1 MMRFLLA
8 FVGGTLITLAMLV
21 IGLSFFDDPP
31 NKASLRK
38 GVEVAPLP
46 AHHTV
51 DIADWVR
58 ETRGDLPE
66 PVDGEPVARL
76 PAPPPVVF
84 QRADIE
90 GFVQV
95 RFTVLPD
102 GSASDVRVF
111 GAVPAGYYERQ
122 AVEQVLAR
130 RWEPGVDDDGNRVRR
145 DATEVVRFTL
155 PADTPRRVD
164 P

>member
-1 MMRFLLA
+1 MRFLVALA
-8 FVGGTLITLAMLV
+8 GGLLITLAMLV
-21 IGLSFFDDPP
+21 IGISFFDDPP
-31 NKASLRK
+31 NQASLRK
-38 GVEVAPLP
+38 GVEVTPLP
-46 AHHTV
+46 AHHSV
-51 DIADWVR
+51 DIAEWVR

-66 PVDGEPVARL
+66 PIDGEPVARL

-102 GSASDVRVF
+102 GSASAVRVF

-122 AVEQVLAR
+122 AVEQVRAR
-130 RWEPGVDDDGNRVRR
+130 RWEPGVDADGNPVPR
-145 DATEVVRFTL
+145 DSTEVIRFTL

>member
-1 MMRFLLA
+1 MRFLLA
-8 FVGGTLITLAMLV
+8 FAGGTLITLAMLV

-58 ETRGDLPE
+58 ETRGDLAE
-66 PVDGEPVARL
+66 PVDGEPVVRL

-102 GSASDVRVF
+102 GTASDVRVF

-145 DATEVVRFTL
+145 EATEVVRFTL

>member
-1 MMRFLLA
+1 MRFLFAL
-8 FVGGTLITLAMLV
+8 VGGLLITLAMLV

-31 NKASLRK
+31 NQASLRK
-38 GVEVAPLP
+38 GVEVTPLP
-46 AHHTV
+46 THHSV
-51 DIADWVR
+51 DIAEWVR

-84 QRADIE
+84 ERADIE

-102 GSASDVRVF
+102 GSASAVRVF

-122 AVEQVLAR
+122 AIEQVRAQ
-130 RWEPGVDDDGNRVRR
+130 RWEPGVDEDGNRVQR

>member
-1 MMRFLLA
+1 MRFLAALA
-8 FVGGTLITLAMLV
+8 GGLLITLAMLV
-21 IGLSFFDDPP
+21 IGISFFDDPP
-31 NKASLRK
+31 NEASLRK
-38 GVEVAPLP
+38 GVEVTPLP
-46 AHHTV
+46 ARQSV
-51 DIADWVR
+51 DVAEWVR

-76 PAPPPVVF
+76 PAPPPVEF
-84 QRADIE
+84 TRGDIE

-102 GSASDVRVF
+102 GSATDVRVF
-111 GAVPAGYYERQ
+111 GAVPAGYYEEQ
-122 AVEQVLAR
+122 AVEQVRAR
-130 RWEPGVDDDGNRVRR
+130 QWEPAVDENGNRTQR

-155 PADTPRRVD
+155 PADTPRRVG